1 MLGEPVQVGQAVQ
14 SVQGV
19 RAVWVAVNNLNIL
32 NDLNVWNMREQERYL
47 RGAAVRLVKIQWT
60 R

>member
-1 MLGEPVQVGQAVQ
+1 MLAHSVQVVQA
-14 SVQGV
+14 V
-19 RAVWVAVNNLNIL
+19 RAVRVALNNLNVL
-32 NDLNVWNMREQERYL
+32 NDLIVWNMREQERCL